1 MCWCLDDLGA
11 LRQASALHSFAAGA
25 PHFRAEWWW
34 QGVSKVNILLS
45 QSPLQ
50 KSGSIPC
57 FSCLQLADNTFFC
70 CIYIY
75 SLYKHGKHTSG
86 CASNIIRLS
95 VYSHMH
101 DIHWYPAWYPWFEFD
116 GIPSHHRATH
126 HRGHGQHGQVPALP
140 PLPRSSS
147 RGEPFRGHEWR
158 EAREAPKARE
168 VPSAPPPKEA
178 AVAPI
183 FDPSMTIHP
192 WSSKWFKMF
201 NDFLRWLSWYCH
213 DYPWDYPWDSMGLLP
228 YLPS

>member
-25 PHFRAEWWW
+25 PHFPAEWWW

-70 CIYIY
+70 CIYIYIY

-158 EAREAPKARE
+158 EAPKARE

-213 DYPWDYPWDSMGLLP
+213 DYPWDYPWDSMRLLP